1 MFMLESVLS
10 QYGIAEKSLV
20 VENFGSGLINNT
32 WKISENGNAFIV
44 QKINIQVFEKPG
56 DIEQNID
63 LIAGFLKIH
72 NPDYLFVSP
81 LQAANGKSMVYAN
94 GEEFYRAFP
103 FVPGSY
109 SKDIVETPQQ
119 AFEAAIQF
127 GRFTKNLKGI
137 DVSKLRITIPSFHD
151 LTLRYNQ
158 FLATLKTGNQERVK
172 ESAEISNQL
181 KEWSSIADVY
191 EKIKKNPAF
200 KLRVTHHDTKISN
213 VLFDNMDKGL
223 CVIDLDTVMPG
234 YFISDLGDMFR
245 TYLSPCNEDEE
256 DTSKVIVR
264 SDFFEAITV
273 GYLSEMGEEL
283 TPDEKEHFIYAGE
296 FMIYM
301 QALRFLSDY
310 INGDVYYQARY
321 AKHNLVR
328 AKNQV
333 ALLKAYQEKK
343 KQFTQILGRYL

>member
-1 MFMLESVLS
+1 MLESVLS

-20 VENFGSGLINNT
+20 VETFGSGLINNT

-44 QKINIQVFEKPG
+44 QKINIHVFEKPG

-63 LIAGFLKIH
+63 LIAGFLKVH

-81 LQAANGKSMVYAN
+81 LQAVNGKSMVYAN
-94 GEEFYRAFP
+94 GEDFYRAFP

-137 DVSKLRITIPSFHD
+137 DVTKLKITIPSFHD
-151 LTLRYNQ
+151 LALRYKQ
-158 FLATLKTGNQERVK
+158 FLTTLETGNPERVR
-172 ESAEISNQL
+172 ESTGLSNQL
-181 KEWSSIADVY
+181 KDWSHIADAY
-191 EKIKKNPAF
+191 ESIKKNPAF

-245 TYLSPCNEDEE
+245 TYLSPYNEDEK
-256 DTSKVIVR
+256 DMDKVIVR

-283 TPDEKEHFIYAGE
+283 TSDEKEHFIYAGE

-310 INGDVYYQARY
+310 INGDIYYQARY

-328 AKNQV
+328 AQNQI
-333 ALLKAYQEKK
+333 ALLKAYQKK
-343 KQFTQILGRYL
+343 KQYFTQILTKYL